1 MQPHI
6 RAAIFDMDGTLL
18 DSMPVYHNLT
28 RGYLAGLGVTVER
41 AELDALEGKTQRQW
55 AEYFCAAYPQIGMAP
70 EAFDAEID
78 RIVEARYAAIAV
90 PKPGC
95 ADFLAALRD
104 RGVRMAVATLTAR
117 RHAEKALRDRG
128 LFAYFDCMLTIE
140 DVGVPK
146 YEPDIYLETA
156 RRLGVP
162 PEESMV
168 FEDAPYAGE
177 TAHRAGF
184 RVCGVAERAYA
195 RGEEALRAASDWF
208 IEASFDELREKLQ
221 YFG

>member
-1 MQPHI
+1 
-6 RAAIFDMDGTLL
+6 
-18 DSMPVYHNLT
+18 
-28 RGYLAGLGVTVER
+28 
-41 AELDALEGKTQRQW
+41 
-55 AEYFCAAYPQIGMAP
+55 
-70 EAFDAEID
+70 
-78 RIVEARYAAIAV
+78 
-90 PKPGC
+90 
-95 ADFLAALRD
+95 
-104 RGVRMAVATLTAR
+104 MAVATLTAR

-162 PEESMV
+162 PEEQGQIILDYSIY
-168 FEDAPYAGE
+168 D
-177 TAHRAGF
+177 AHRAGF

-195 RGEEALRAASDWF
+195 RGEGALRAASDWF